1 MALFASPLDIGELQ
15 ATLDPA
21 LQAILSPTILKAI
34 RPSSA
39 ADNVAAFFLLLS
51 SLAYITRGHL
61 WDRPDPHYKVW
72 FERPQLVENASGSK
86 VIATRNIA
94 QRLLEGEHEA
104 VIFWGSQ
111 SGTAERF
118 AEALGREFYTRF
130 GISALVAVRMF
141 SIPVLLGYGSF

>member
-1 MALFASPLDIGELQ
+1 MALFVLPLDMSELQ
-15 ATLDPA
+15 ATLDPV
-21 LQAILSPTILKAI
+21 LQAIQSPVIIKSL

-39 ADNVAAFFLLLS
+39 ADGVAAFFFFLS

-72 FERPQLVENASGSK
+72 FERPQLVEDVSGSRTTT
-86 VIATRNIA
+86 TRNIA
-94 QRLLEGEHEA
+94 QRLREGEHQV

-118 AEALGREFYTRF
+118 AETLGRELYTRF
-130 GISALVAVRMF
+130 GINALVAV
-141 SIPVLLGYGSF
+141 SVHP